1 MPTKQELL
9 EQKTK
14 AELLEVARDVDEPKV
29 KRSMRKPDI
38 VDVLAD
44 SRKLKKADLQ

>member
-14 AELLEVARDVDEPKV
+14 AELLELARDVDEGKV
-29 KRSMRKPDI
+29 KSSMRKTEI